1 MRAASKAERQDHH
14 AWRASAI
21 QVENAETVLSFSTAT
36 KVVDTSNITPQP
48 SQEGDSGFQLP
59 TIRGGFG

>member
-21 QVENAETVLSFSTAT
+21 QVENAETVLSF
-36 KVVDTSNITPQP
+36 Q
-48 SQEGDSGFQLP
+48 QLQ
-59 TIRGGFG
+59 R